1 MGNSFIRKNY
11 EESPWLV
18 TRRTGNLLR
27 LWAEVFHVSS
37 TGSGTV
43 KWQQI
48 SDDLVPVSLTCIQ
61 DSPSYVFHITA
72 YNSQVDKIL
81 DVRLTQPGTRIGQA
95 SECFVYWK
103 DPATGDTWGLNFTS
117 PMDAR
122 QFREVCSPSFKFS
135 RKTSSSYSLKLDG
148 KKQKGNKRKPL
159 STPSSPSGGGRE
171 PQCTCMTAEQ
181 YARLRA
187 QDPRF
192 RVSALTPPCPVCSDL
207 LSVRSSALSGG
218 QAPLDSA
225 PEQLTNGERQ
235 SVSPY
240 DNVAYPFVTAP
251 VCGVAPSVTTPFCRA
266 AGSSTLPRM
275 QPMGSGRSTPAGG
288 AAPASACETVHA
300 TNMSSQYKTMRGR
313 CHPALLERPASA
325 QPGQPTSCSATAFER
340 ADTKTGS
347 LRAKSNG
354 QLAGSTRGRGRGRAR
369 ADFGGVSAKSVDFSE
384 MDTIREGDLGRQI
397 KSKSSDNVMERAAAE
412 CGSARRP
419 LAPRAPPPDSPVTSP
434 DIPRRH
440 GPQSAPA
447 GGLPRHDGYMSE
459 PETHRRRP
467 RFLDIQEDSPA
478 SDNYRFDNHCY
489 ATTPSSSNSELDQ
502 NVETEPN
509 SPTYTR
515 LLLEYERHLRNTL
528 AKGDDAESYS
538 LHTFEALLSQSTE
551 DLGRCPV
558 VHRGPE

>member
-192 RVSALTPPCPVCSDL
+192 RGRSASRGTSVGEVCPRLT
-207 LSVRSSALSGG
+207 
-218 QAPLDSA
+218 SA
-225 PEQLTNGERQ
+225 PAQGAAGR
-235 SVSPY
+235 SYSWS
-240 DNVAYPFVTAP
+240 
-251 VCGVAPSVTTPFCRA
+251 PSVTPALVQRHRRGIPTHA
-266 AGSSTLPRM
+266 ALSWYYSTLVHPNICQVPSIR
-275 QPMGSGRSTPAGG
+275 TD
-288 AAPASACETVHA
+288 AP
-300 TNMSSQYKTMRGR
+300 
-313 CHPALLERPASA
+313 
-325 QPGQPTSCSATAFER
+325 
-340 ADTKTGS
+340 
-347 LRAKSNG
+347 
-354 QLAGSTRGRGRGRAR
+354 
-369 ADFGGVSAKSVDFSE
+369 
-384 MDTIREGDLGRQI
+384 
-397 KSKSSDNVMERAAAE
+397 
-412 CGSARRP
+412 
-419 LAPRAPPPDSPVTSP
+419 
-434 DIPRRH
+434 
-440 GPQSAPA
+440 
-447 GGLPRHDGYMSE
+447 
-459 PETHRRRP
+459 
-467 RFLDIQEDSPA
+467 
-478 SDNYRFDNHCY
+478 
-489 ATTPSSSNSELDQ
+489 
-502 NVETEPN
+502 PN
-509 SPTYTR
+509 SPAGRSDAARRSLVRMSMYIWRMWKTMNHPCVSANSSWR
-515 LLLEYERHLRNTL
+515 LKNEWL
-528 AKGDDAESYS
+528 
-538 LHTFEALLSQSTE
+538 
-551 DLGRCPV
+551 V
-558 VHRGPE
+558 VHRPQFSLATRIYQDHVV